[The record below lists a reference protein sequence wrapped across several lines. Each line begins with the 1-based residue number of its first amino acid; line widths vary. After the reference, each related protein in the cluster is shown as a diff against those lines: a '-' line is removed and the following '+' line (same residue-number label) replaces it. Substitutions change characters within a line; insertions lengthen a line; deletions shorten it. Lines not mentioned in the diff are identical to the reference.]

1 MKSRVASSEI
11 RINISNKQEV
21 EISKKLEITI
31 AIPKNVGSIQK
42 VEVLINRYG
51 ESPSIIQ
58 EMKITK
64 EDNDFITYSTNVKF
78 ENYGNYYFFFSLEM
92 KDENGENRKKAIKIN
107 RKTGKPFIIDEWQ
120 ESPYWIVLVI
130 QDNFEVPNWA
140 KDKIYY
146 QIFVDRFYKS
156 QNANQKQIP
165 GRKYRNWAEMP
176 DWRKDETGNYHNN
189 DFFGGNIKGIEEKLE
204 YLKSL
209 NVGVIYMSPISESGL
224 RYDRYAATNHMQI
237 DPNAG
242 TFKDLKGLSEK
253 AHKMGMYIV
262 LDVAFN
268 HCSDKNP
275 IFQEAMT
282 NPNSKYRDWFYF
294 DEKGN
299 YRYWYNE
306 FKDMPLFNQYNKEF
320 QKYIY
325 GENGVVELLSEYV
338 DGFRLDVAEE
348 LQPFFLEGIRNKA
361 NEKCKHIIIG
371 EYWNKVNCDILG
383 RSVDTITNYSF
394 TNAVFKYVAY
404 GEDEPFKLQIEDRL
418 VSYPQNTI
426 DTMLNSLDTHDIVRA
441 LTMLNGQYMR
451 NDYRDIW
458 KMDEDPSPWHYN
470 TPTGRIFDTEGF
482 RRFEYENDK
491 LTDEQYESA
500 KRKLKISAM
509 IMYLLP
515 GCPCMFYGT
524 EVGLHGYKDPFNRK
538 CFPWDNMDMELL
550 EFFKKLFKFRANCK
564 LAGSKFEVLHINKN
578 ILMFKM
584 CNEKNDVLVAV
595 NRTNQEIN
603 IKIPEEFESE
613 SSKDEFKINATKEK
627 LGPFGGIAILK

>member
-1 MKSRVASSEI
+1 M
-11 RINISNKQEV
+11 
-21 EISKKLEITI
+21 
-31 AIPKNVGSIQK
+31 
-42 VEVLINRYG
+42 
-51 ESPSIIQ
+51 
-58 EMKITK
+58 
-64 EDNDFITYSTNVKF
+64 
-78 ENYGNYYFFFSLEM
+78 
-92 KDENGENRKKAIKIN
+92 
-107 RKTGKPFIIDEWQ
+107 
-120 ESPYWIVLVI
+120 
-130 QDNFEVPNWA
+130 
-140 KDKIYY
+140 
-146 QIFVDRFYKS
+146 
-156 QNANQKQIP
+156 
-165 GRKYRNWAEMP
+165 
-176 DWRKDETGNYHNN
+176 
-189 DFFGGNIKGIEEKLE
+189 
-204 YLKSL
+204 
-209 NVGVIYMSPISESGL
+209 
-224 RYDRYAATNHMQI
+224 
-237 DPNAG
+237 
-242 TFKDLKGLSEK
+242 
-253 AHKMGMYIV
+253 
-262 LDVAFN
+262 
-268 HCSDKNP
+268 
-275 IFQEAMT
+275 
-282 NPNSKYRDWFYF
+282 
-294 DEKGN
+294 
-299 YRYWYNE
+299 
-306 FKDMPLFNQYNKEF
+306 
-320 QKYIY
+320 
-325 GENGVVELLSEYV
+325 
-338 DGFRLDVAEE
+338 
-348 LQPFFLEGIRNKA
+348 
-361 NEKCKHIIIG
+361 
-371 EYWNKVNCDILG
+371 
-383 RSVDTITNYSF
+383 
-394 TNAVFKYVAY
+394 
-404 GEDEPFKLQIEDRL
+404 

-564 LAGSKFEVLHINKN
+564 LAGSKFEVLHIDKN